1 MLIFNLVNSLRQFLF
16 DIWNVHL
23 LILLFS
29 LLVKQI
35 YLQVLLLEF
44 DLVLIEIILQQ
55 KMLFFYIF

>member
-35 YLQVLLLEF
+35 NLQVLLLEF

-55 KMLFFYIF
+55 KMLFFDIF